1 MEGRLRPVTV
11 GVDGKGLLSALE
23 QVRTEVDDA
32 TFSLDIPS
40 VATARSS
47 QSSLIKQLDDYV
59 IPRVSA
65 LDAPLL
71 TVVGGSTGA
80 GKSTLVNSLVGEAV
94 TEAGILRPTTRSPVL
109 VHHPA
114 DTPWF
119 NGSRILP
126 DLTRINH
133 ADG

>member
-1 MEGRLRPVTV
+1 FRSMEGRLRLVTV

-23 QVRTEVDDA
+23 QLRAEVDDA
-32 TFSLDIPS
+32 TFPLDIPS

-71 TVVGGSTGA
+71 TVVGGANGV
-80 GKSTLVNSLVGEAV
+80 GKFTLVNSLGGSVC
-94 TEAGILRPTTRSPVL
+94 SP
-109 VHHPA
+109 P
-114 DTPWF
+114 
-119 NGSRILP
+119 
-126 DLTRINH
+126 
-133 ADG
+133 